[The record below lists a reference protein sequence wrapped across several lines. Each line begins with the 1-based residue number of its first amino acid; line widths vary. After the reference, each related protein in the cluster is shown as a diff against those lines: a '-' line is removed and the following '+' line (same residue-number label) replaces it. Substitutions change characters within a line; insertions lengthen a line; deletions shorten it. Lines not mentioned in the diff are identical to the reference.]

1 MKAAGTEEAKG
12 SYALLICLSSPC
24 GVVLRGE
31 SHMLEPGLYA
41 YCGSAMGPG
50 GLKAR
55 IARHRRRDKTVH
67 WHVDQVTTR
76 APVLKVGVSF
86 DLSECDLLGQ
96 LLRLPGVCIPVAG
109 FGSSDCRICES
120 HFLKLED
127 EISFQSL
134 RLQPFE
140 A

>member
-1 MKAAGTEEAKG
+1 MKAADTEEAKG
-12 SYALLICLSSPC
+12 SYVLLIRLASPC
-24 GVVLRGE
+24 DVVLRGE

-67 WHVDQVTTR
+67 WHVDQITTR

-86 DLSECDLLGQ
+86 DLSECDLVEQ
-96 LLRLPGVCIPVAG
+96 FMPQSGVCIPVAG
-109 FGSSDCRICES
+109 FGSSDCRTCES

-127 EISFQSL
+127 ERPFESL
-134 RLQPFE
+134 RLRSFE